1 MNAVLSCRFLHDHVP
16 FLSPLYCGHHS
27 QGGGDTVIA
36 RVLPDKPGVVVI
48 DQIQGDNGRL
58 SLDPAKNC
66 IGVAAL
72 ETLKL
77 IGQPTCGVSL
87 TLHKV
92 VVYKGGCL

>member
-1 MNAVLSCRFLHDHVP
+1 MSPPCR
-16 FLSPLYCGHHS
+16 S

-48 DQIQGDNGRL
+48 DKIQGDNGRL

-66 IGVAAL
+66 IGVAAM

-77 IGQPTCGVSL
+77 IGQPTCGVAL
-87 TLHKV
+87 ELHKV
-92 VVYKGGCL
+92 KRKKRL